1 MPRNKTGFPQ
11 PPMTRSRWCN
21 LPSTR
26 QRDPPRRTL
35 SCRYTTPGSKT
46 WVNRTNKVR
55 NFHLILIIMND
66 GYVLRQFANTEHHL
80 LNPKTTEYDSLLYLN
95 HIQMLYSI
103 TGEERINKI
112 TLKWRHIDV
121 SVLYKNRGLLTFFQ
135 YRLTSQI
142 NIIGLQINR
151 PLLPPRSGISSHIW
165 ETIDPAN
172 TVANMA
178 ANTPWQHCQQQA
190 NTG

>member
-1 MPRNKTGFPQ
+1 MEKFYNIGPGYPDTSVRPTQHDAIPAVIALNNTVGKKTLPNMPRNKTGFPQ
-11 PPMTRSRWCN
+11 PPMTRSRWCD

-35 SCRYTTPGSKT
+35 LCRYTTPGSKT

-95 HIQMLYSI
+95 HIQTLYSI

-112 TLKWRHIDV
+112 MLKWHHIDV
-121 SVLYKNRGLLTFFQ
+121 SVLYKNRE
-135 YRLTSQI
+135 
-142 NIIGLQINR
+142 
-151 PLLPPRSGISSHIW
+151 SSHDFSI
-165 ETIDPAN
+165 
-172 TVANMA
+172 
-178 ANTPWQHCQQQA
+178 QA
-190 NTG
+190 NLTN

>member
-1 MPRNKTGFPQ
+1 MPRHTTGFPQ
-11 PPMTRSRWCN
+11 PPMTHSRWRH

-35 SCRYTTPGSKT
+35 SCRYTTPSSKT

-66 GYVLRQFANTEHHL
+66 GYVLRQFDVITEKVTGANTEHHL

-95 HIQMLYSI
+95 HIQTLYSI

-112 TLKWRHIDV
+112 TLKW
-121 SVLYKNRGLLTFFQ
+121 Q
-135 YRLTSQI
+135 YRLTSLI
-142 NIIGLQINR
+142 SIIGQQINR
-151 PLLPPRSGISSHIW
+151 PLLLPRSGISSYIW
-165 ETIDPAN
+165 ETIDP
-172 TVANMA
+172 

-190 NTG
+190 NAG